1 MSWSGGAIFAIFA
14 WLIHLITEDSAQ
26 KSPSLH
32 REDVYNHPF
41 KILSPYINITI
52 YLVVLVYFSES
63 NLVTSEINLFIC
75 EKYTEGNG
83 EDMA

>member
-1 MSWSGGAIFAIFA
+1 MSIT
-14 WLIHLITEDSAQ
+14 IHL
-26 KSPSLH
+26 KYFP
-32 REDVYNHPF
+32 
-41 KILSPYINITI
+41 PYINITI

-63 NLVTSEINLFIC
+63 NLVTSEINLFIG